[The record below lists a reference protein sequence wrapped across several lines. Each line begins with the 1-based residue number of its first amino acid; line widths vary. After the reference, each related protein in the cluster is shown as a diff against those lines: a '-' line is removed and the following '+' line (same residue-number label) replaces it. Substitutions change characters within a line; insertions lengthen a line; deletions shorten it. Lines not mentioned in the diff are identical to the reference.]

1 MPTQEKMKRDEVR
14 KKLVELDTRK
24 KEIEA
29 EAKSYQEVLNAYP
42 KILDNEGFPLP
53 NVPHELVA
61 NAKHKLACLK
71 TDYKNIM
78 SEIESY
84 LPYAF

>member
-29 EAKSYQEVLNAYP
+29 EARSYQKVLNAYP
-42 KILDNEGFPLP
+42 KVLDNEGFPLP